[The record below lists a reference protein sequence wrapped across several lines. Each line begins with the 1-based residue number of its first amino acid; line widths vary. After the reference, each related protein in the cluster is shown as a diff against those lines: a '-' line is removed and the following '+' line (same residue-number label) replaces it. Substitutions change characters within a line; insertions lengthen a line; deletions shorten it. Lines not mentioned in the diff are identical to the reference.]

1 MGVLDHGA
9 DKGAQCVSALPIA
22 PPEAD
27 ALFSDYRPMRRLLVA
42 VSGGC
47 DSLALLHLLS
57 AWRQRSNDPTPDLV
71 IVTIDH
77 ALRPA
82 AAAEAAWVATQSRSL
97 GLPHLTLRWNGA
109 KPTTGL
115 QEAAREARYRFLA
128 AAAREHQC
136 DAIVLAHTQDDQ
148 AETLLMRLAR
158 GSGVDGLAAMQP
170 RSEAPDGSLLLRPLL
185 SIPKV
190 RLTATLQALGKTWCE
205 DPSNSDERFERVRLR
220 TAHAHSEALGLSPPR
235 LAQSANRLARAR
247 EALERWTSAFLRRH
261 VEWHDGAGARIV
273 EAEFRR
279 LPDEIAL
286 RTLQRVLWAFGGQER
301 PPRLARLE
309 TLLADL
315 QSGRRAATLGG
326 CEITGTAEY
335 LIVIREAGRRGL
347 PELSAS
353 PGPSVLWDQR
363 FTLTVRPE
371 PDHPSVPLMIRPM
384 DALGWRDLQQ
394 LCAVASNDNLR
405 SGLQFALPALETA
418 LGDLPW
424 RARLTLP
431 SIWDGARLVAVPYLG
446 TREPL
451 LTQVLPWQDRCSQ
464 EFTGRGRLWK
474 AANG

>member
-1 MGVLDHGA
+1 MSVSGDGA
-9 DKGAQCVSALPIA
+9 DEGAQFLNALPIA

-27 ALFSDYRPMRRLLVA
+27 TLFSDYRPMRRLLIA
-42 VSGGC
+42 VSGGS
-47 DSLALLHLLS
+47 DSMALLHLLS
-57 AWRQRSNDPTPDLV
+57 AWCQRSSATPPDLLV
-71 IVTIDH
+71 ATVDH

-82 AAAEAAWVATQSRSL
+82 AAVEAAWVAAQASSL
-97 GLPHLTLRWNGA
+97 GLPHQTLRWNGA
-109 KPTTGL
+109 KPTTSI
-115 QEAAREARYRFLA
+115 QEAARGARYRLLA

-190 RLTATLQALGKTWCE
+190 RLTATLEVLGKTWCE
-205 DPSNSDERFERVRLR
+205 DPSNTDERFERVRLR

-247 EALERWTSAFLRRH
+247 EALERWTSTFLRRH
-261 VEWHDGAGARIV
+261 VEWHEGAGARIA

-286 RTLQRVLWAFGGQER
+286 RTLQRALWAFGGQER

-326 CEITGTAEY
+326 CEITGSTEE
-335 LIVIREAGRRGL
+335 LIVIREAGRFGL
-347 PELSAS
+347 PELSAI
-353 PGPSVLWDQR
+353 PGPSFFWDQR

-371 PDHPSVPLMIRPM
+371 PDHPSVPFMIRPM
-384 DALGWRDLQQ
+384 DALGWRHLQR
-394 LCAVASNDNLR
+394 LCAAATDEGTK